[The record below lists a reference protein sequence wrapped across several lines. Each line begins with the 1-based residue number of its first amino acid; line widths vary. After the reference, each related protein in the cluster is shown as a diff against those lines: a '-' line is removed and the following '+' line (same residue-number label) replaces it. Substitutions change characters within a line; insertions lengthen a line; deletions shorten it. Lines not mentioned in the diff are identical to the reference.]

1 MADRSPT
8 TRFLVRWLLYPL
20 QALLIGSLYYAI
32 RVLPLRWGTSIGS
45 FLFRTIGQRMR
56 VARVAAQNV
65 RRVFPELKDRE
76 DKALLENIWAALGA
90 AGTNLPWR
98 RQSLYRPIVSSGAA
112 SPKR

>member
-56 VARVAAQNV
+56 VARVA
-65 RRVFPELKDRE
+65 DR
-76 DKALLENIWAALGA
+76 DAALA
-90 AGTNLPWR
+90 FIFDDLTQRLALTEE
-98 RQSLYRPIVSSGAA
+98 
-112 SPKR
+112 

>member
-65 RRVFPELKDRE
+65 RRVFPELNDRE
-76 DKALLENIWAALGA
+76 VKAMLEI
-90 AGTNLPWR
+90 
-98 RQSLYRPIVSSGAA
+98 
-112 SPKR
+112 